1 METMLTQS
9 EVLHTFK
16 AAQVHGGS
24 FMRAL
29 ATAGLKADP
38 DNVGKILRTWPELK
52 ATYGPGSPFYAKTG
66 L

>member
-24 FMRAL
+24 FVRAL

-38 DNVGKILRTWPELK
+38 DNVGKILRTWPELQ
-52 ATYGPGSPFYAKTG
+52 ATYGPGSAFYAKAGT
-66 L
+66 

>member
-24 FMRAL
+24 FVRAL

-38 DNVGKILRTWPELK
+38 DNVGKILRTWPELQ
-52 ATYGPGSPFYAKTG
+52 ATYGPGSAFYAKAG
-66 L
+66 A

>member
-1 METMLTQS
+1 MNATLSHS
-9 EVLHTFK
+9 EILHTFK

-24 FMRAL
+24 FVRAL

-52 ATYGPGSPFYAKTG
+52 ATYGPGSPFYAKTRV
-66 L
+66 